1 MNALLFATH
10 HCHPDARRLTEKE
23 LKHYFASFSSWSNE
37 GDFISK
43 SFSFPD
49 HFQLMAF
56 VNALAWISHRTKHH
70 ADIQYAF
77 NHCTVR
83 YTTHDAG
90 GLTENDFICAA
101 KVDILLAI

>member
-10 HCHPDARRLTEKE
+10 HCNPNVQKLTEQEMKPY
-23 LKHYFASFSSWSNE
+23 LSAFASWTHE
-37 GDFISK
+37 GNFLSK
-43 SFSFPD
+43 SYSFPD
-49 HFQLMAF
+49 HYQLMAF
-56 VNALAWISHRTKHH
+56 VNALAWISHRTNHH
-70 ADIQYAF
+70 ADVQYAY

-83 YTTHDAG
+83 YTTHDVG